1 MLNELPDPGPHP
13 LVLGPAL
20 KGCDDTETIAR
31 VKRLKQTVEKY
42 VPEFVAGLREPKTK
56 IVMLHQDAFA
66 SGYDYDEYVIL
77 GMAIKLAGLYGK
89 TIHFHGLTG
98 DTCVPDYKKLHQQVL
113 RPLATGKSA

>member
-1 MLNELPDPGPHP
+1 MSNELPEPGPYP

-20 KGCDDTETIAR
+20 KGCDDQETTVR

-42 VPEFVAGLREPKTK
+42 IPEFAASLQEPKAD

-89 TIHFHGLTG
+89 TIHFSGLTG
-98 DTCVPDYKKLHQQVL
+98 DTCVLAYKKLHQEVL
-113 RPLATGKSA
+113 RPLATGKTI

>member
-1 MLNELPDPGPHP
+1 MLNSLPDPGPHP

-20 KGCDDTETIAR
+20 KGCNDQETVVR

-42 VPEFVAGLREPKTK
+42 IPEFVESLRESKTDM
-56 IVMLHQDAFA
+56 VMLHQDAFA

-89 TIHFHGLTG
+89 NIHFSGLTG
-98 DTCVPDYKKLHQQVL
+98 DTCKPEYKKLHREVL
-113 RPLATGKSA
+113 RPLAVE